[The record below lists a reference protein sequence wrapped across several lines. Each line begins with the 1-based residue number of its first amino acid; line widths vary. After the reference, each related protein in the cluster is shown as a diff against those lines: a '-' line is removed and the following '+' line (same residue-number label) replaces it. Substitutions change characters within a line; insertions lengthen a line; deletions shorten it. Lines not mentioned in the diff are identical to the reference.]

1 MKAEMLKRFFDFPG
15 FKRNASIRGDTDA
28 AQLFSQHCRSVLY
41 YRTQTA
47 RPNVLQ
53 SSRDIPRLRAED
65 EAGNDVANDA

>member
-1 MKAEMLKRFFDFPG
+1 MQAKGR
-15 FKRNASIRGDTDA
+15 IVDTDV
-28 AQLFSQHCRSVLY
+28 AQLFLQHCRSVLYY

-65 EAGNDVANDA
+65 EAGNYVANDA